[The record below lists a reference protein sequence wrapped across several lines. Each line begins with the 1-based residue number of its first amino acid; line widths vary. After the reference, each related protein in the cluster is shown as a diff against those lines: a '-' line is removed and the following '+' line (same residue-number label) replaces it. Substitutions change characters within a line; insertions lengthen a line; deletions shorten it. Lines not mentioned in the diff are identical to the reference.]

1 MHALLA
7 HARLMA
13 DYNQWINTR
22 LYAAAAEL
30 PHDMLTQDRGAF
42 FQILGPAGAG
52 AAFGYG
58 VHGECIGDGELAGY
72 YTQEFIYAA

>member
-42 FQILGPAGAG
+42 FRSVLGTLNHIMVGDRVWLSRFARHPARH
-52 AAFGYG
+52 AA
-58 VHGECIGDGELAGY
+58 
-72 YTQEFIYAA
+72 

>member
-22 LYAAAAEL
+22 LVCGGGRIAA
-30 PHDMLTQDRGAF
+30 
-42 FQILGPAGAG
+42 
-52 AAFGYG
+52 
-58 VHGECIGDGELAGY
+58 
-72 YTQEFIYAA
+72 